1 MHSVKYVFT
10 DTTETWQ
17 QMLWDTMT
25 AEDQTEA
32 TQAWQKAEFAP
43 GSASVEET
51 DEAEV
56 LAAEEDVE
64 IGKAMAAFIR
74 KDLKW
79 THRELHDAL
88 LTAGVS
94 VPSVPSL
101 RNYIAALH
109 AQYGDADTGFLPQSF
124 HSHTKKKIQEILR
137 ILGRTGTKL
146 GGTLSDSKGV
156 LAQRL
161 AHWLNRVLAA
171 GRAKPGSASEEDLD
185 DEECIHDS
193 SRKQK
198 QTLVDPSGVEL
209 TAEQAESAL
218 GCTMATELDGGCK
231 ASGKRMAGGE
241 AALTTPPKVA
251 KVAVMPSPPEPCIE
265 TGSHGARVSKRSAA
279 SSGVSSGGVGD
290 SKRVRR
296 DSDHCKWCRLAF
308 GCPNPIAAARDN
320 GGPAT
325 LERRT
330 SGAFECKICAN
341 IMELRRLTTEQRK
354 QLLELLESQDQQA
367 LEDTEGYRQK
377 YIKTANE
384 NGGGRVHRHDIGL
397 GQKVVVAGYVVGVQG
412 GVRSTRL
419 QGSSQRNA
427 VWFHLTA
434 H

>member
-1 MHSVKYVFT
+1 
-10 DTTETWQ
+10 
-17 QMLWDTMT
+17 MT
-25 AEDQTEA
+25 
-32 TQAWQKAEFAP
+32 
-43 GSASVEET
+43 
-51 DEAEV
+51 
-56 LAAEEDVE
+56 
-64 IGKAMAAFIR
+64 

-79 THRELHDAL
+79 THRELHDVL
-88 LTAGVS
+88 LTAGIS
-94 VPSVPSL
+94 VPSAPSM

-109 AQYGDADTGFLPQSF
+109 AQYGNADTGFLQQSF
-124 HSHTKKKIQEILR
+124 QSHTKRKLQDILR

-146 GGTLSDSKGV
+146 GGRLADPKGV

-171 GRAKPGSASEEDLD
+171 GRAKPGSASEPDED
-185 DEECIHDS
+185 DEDCIHDTA
-193 SRKQK
+193 RKQK
-198 QTLVDPSGVEL
+198 QTLVEHSYQPGEVPAGAEV

-218 GCTMATELDGGCK
+218 GCTMATVLDGGCK

-251 KVAVMPSPPEPCIE
+251 KVAVMPSPPEPYIE

-330 SGAFECKICAN
+330 TKGLECKIFVKILDLMLFLSILAPSCDP
-341 IMELRRLTTEQRK
+341 
-354 QLLELLESQDQQA
+354 S
-367 LEDTEGYRQK
+367 
-377 YIKTANE
+377 
-384 NGGGRVHRHDIGL
+384 
-397 GQKVVVAGYVVGVQG
+397 
-412 GVRSTRL
+412 
-419 QGSSQRNA
+419 
-427 VWFHLTA
+427 
-434 H
+434 